1 MTDLSRTYDAVVTNR
16 QRRGSGGGQ
25 GGTIGLTTVVIVG
38 ISLSTEGGKVN
49 VAEIFSRVEIVS
61 LEELR

>member
-1 MTDLSRTYDAVVTNR
+1 M
-16 QRRGSGGGQ
+16 GQ

-38 ISLSTEGGKVN
+38 ISLSTKGVKVN